1 MPLVEVY
8 LYSKIYTMKRYSFL
22 SILMV
27 FLVFTACKNEAKQ
40 AEETT
45 TDTAV
50 ENTTEAPQASK
61 PKYEAA
67 AATATFKD
75 PKVGEV
81 YKAYI
86 ELKTALVNT
95 DSEASS
101 KAADA
106 LLTAF
111 SNLGVEEETFL
122 AAQFVMES
130 KEIAAQREGFNRL
143 TPIVEQLVVDNLE
156 GGEVYK
162 QYCPMA
168 FNNTGAYWL
177 SNAKEIYNPY
187 FGDMMLNC
195 GRVADTFES
204 EATN

>member
-22 SILMV
+22 SLIMV
-27 FLVFTACKNEAKQ
+27 FLAFTACKNEAKQ

-45 TDTAV
+45 AEET
-50 ENTTEAPQASK
+50 TTEPVQESK

-67 AATATFKD
+67 APTATFKD
-75 PKVGEV
+75 PKVGDV
-81 YKAYI
+81 YQAYI

-177 SNAKEIYNPY
+177 SNSKEIYNPY

-195 GRVADTFES
+195 GRVADTFQS

>member
-27 FLVFTACKNEAKQ
+27 FLAFTACKNEAKQ

-45 TDTAV
+45 A
-50 ENTTEAPQASK
+50 EETTSESMQESK

-75 PKVGEV
+75 PKVGDV

-177 SNAKEIYNPY
+177 SNSKEIYNPY